1 MIKPSQGR
9 GGCLLIRCVAFTGYN
24 TCLSAHL
31 TVGLAKATAPPDPS
45 IESHSL
51 VSPALRLAALIPLL
65 AGISLPSLAVADEAG
80 ADEIVV
86 TGRGLEAAPAAAAYD
101 VQAIDADRL
110 AVAASGR
117 LEDALSAAAGFQQFR
132 RSDSRSS
139 NPSAQ
144 GITLRALGG
153 NATSRTLLLLDGVP
167 MADPFFGYVPLSALA
182 PERLAMARVMRG
194 GGSGAF
200 GAGAVAGTIDLTS
213 AGPDQLGLF
222 GGRALVDDRGE
233 TELSATL
240 APKLGAGYLVATG
253 RWDRG
258 QGFWTTPM
266 DQRVPASARARYE
279 SWSTSL
285 RAVAPLSSD
294 IELQARVAAFNDA
307 RTLRFAGA
315 DTAASGQDASLR
327 LVGHGAWQF
336 DTLAY
341 VQSRDFN
348 NVVISARTFLP
359 TLNQRATPSTGIGG
373 KFELRPP
380 VGQAHVLRLG
390 ADWRSAEGHTEED
403 VYTRGK
409 VSGQRRAGGTNR
421 DLGLF
426 IEDDWTLGPVILT
439 AGARADR
446 WSVRDG
452 KLEEALGGTP
462 TSTLYPARAGW
473 EGSFRG
479 GAVIKLGGG
488 FALRGSAYTG
498 LRQPTLNELYR
509 TFTVFPVVTR
519 ANAALENEKLRGFE
533 AGIDWRPTAGLSF
546 SATAFDNKV
555 RNAIA
560 NVTIAPNVRQ
570 RQNVGAVHAKGIE
583 LGAEAKLGAFSL
595 SGSFAY
601 TDAKVEAPGT
611 ALDGKRPAQTPR
623 YAASATAAWRPSPHT
638 TLALTLR
645 HTGAQFEDDLETD
658 TLPAATTLDA
668 YAEMHVAGPFSLVLR
683 GENLWDEVVVTRNS
697 GGSIDL
703 GTPRTLW
710 AGVRVAFR

>member
-1 MIKPSQGR
+1 MS
-9 GGCLLIRCVAFTGYN
+9 
-24 TCLSAHL
+24 
-31 TVGLAKATAPPDPS
+31 S
-45 IESHSL
+45 I
-51 VSPALRLAALIPLL
+51 LRHVALIPLF
-65 AGISLPSLAVADEAG
+65 AGISLPTLALADEAEPG
-80 ADEIVV
+80 QIVV
-86 TGRGLEAAPAAAAYD
+86 TGRGLEAAPAAVAYD
-101 VQAIDADRL
+101 VQVIGADRL

-132 RSDSRSS
+132 RSDSRAS

-182 PERLAMARVMRG
+182 PERLATARVTRG

-213 AGPDQLGLF
+213 AGPDQIGLF

-240 APKLGAGYLVATG
+240 APKLGAGYLVASG

-258 QGFWTTPM
+258 RGFWTTPA
-266 DQRVPASARARYE
+266 DQRVPASVRARYE
-279 SWSTSL
+279 SWSTSV
-285 RAVAPLSSD
+285 RAVAPLTGD
-294 IELQARVAAFNDA
+294 VELQARVAAFNDA

-327 LVGHGAWQF
+327 LVGRGAWQF
-336 DTLAY
+336 DALAY

-373 KFELRPP
+373 KLELRPP
-380 VGQAHVLRLG
+380 VGKAHVLRLG
-390 ADWRSAEGHTEED
+390 ADWRFAEGHTEED
-403 VYTRGK
+403 VYTAG
-409 VSGQRRAGGTNR
+409 VVTGHRRAGGTNR

-426 IEDDWTLGPVILT
+426 IEDDWTLGPVVLT

-446 WSVRDG
+446 WSVQSGRLDQVLSG
-452 KLEEALGGTP
+452 VRTALA
-462 TSTLYPARAGW
+462 YPNRSGW
-473 EGSFRG
+473 EASFRG
-479 GAVIKLGGG
+479 GAVINLNGSL
-488 FALRGSAYTG
+488 ALRGSAYTG

-509 TFTVFPVVTR
+509 SFTVFPIVTR
-519 ANAALENEKLRGFE
+519 ANPALENETLRGFE
-533 AGIDWRPTAGLSF
+533 GGVDWRPVAGLSF

-555 RNAIA
+555 RHAIA

-570 RQNVGAVHAKGIE
+570 RQNVDAVHARGVE
-583 LGAEAKLGAFSL
+583 LGAEAKLGTVSL

-623 YAASATAAWRPSPHT
+623 YAASATAAWHPSPRT

-658 TLPAATTLDA
+658 VLPAATTLDA
-668 YAEMHVAGPFSLVLR
+668 YAEVPVAGPFSLVLR
-683 GENLWDEVVVTRNS
+683 GENLWDEAVVTRNS

>member
-1 MIKPSQGR
+1 MPLSSAR
-9 GGCLLIRCVAFTGYN
+9 AFHRLQRLPGYPLDRQ
-24 TCLSAHL
+24 TRHGDGPCAPFRLKAHSS
-31 TVGLAKATAPPDPS
+31 VPFR
-45 IESHSL
+45 
-51 VSPALRLAALIPLL
+51 LRQVALIALL
-65 AGISLPSLAVADEAG
+65 AGASLPSLARAEEA
-80 ADEIVV
+80 APEEQIEV
-86 TGRGLEAAPAAAAYD
+86 TGRGLDAAPAAVAYN
-101 VQAIDADRL
+101 VQDIDRDRL

-132 RSDSRSS
+132 RSDSRAS

-182 PERLAMARVMRG
+182 PERLAMARVTRG

-240 APKLGAGYLVATG
+240 APKLGAGYLVASG

-258 QGFWTTPM
+258 RGFWTTPA
-266 DQRVPASARARYE
+266 DQRVPASVRARYE
-279 SWSTSL
+279 SWSASL

-327 LVGHGAWQF
+327 LVGRGAWQF
-336 DTLAY
+336 DALAY

-380 VGQAHVLRLG
+380 VGKAHVLRLG
-390 ADWRSAEGHTEED
+390 ADWRYAEGQTQED
-403 VYTRGK
+403 VYTAGRI
-409 VSGQRRAGGTNR
+409 SATRRAGGTNR

-439 AGARADR
+439 AGARVDR
-446 WSVRDG
+446 WSVRSG
-452 KLEEALGGTP
+452 VFEQTPLGGT
-462 TSTLYPARAGW
+462 TTTTLYPDRAGW
-473 EGSFRG
+473 AGSFRG
-479 GAVIKLGGG
+479 GGVVKLGGG
-488 FALRGSAYTG
+488 LALRGSAYTG

-509 TFTVFPVVTR
+509 TFTVFPIVTS
-519 ANAALENEKLRGFE
+519 ANAALENERLRGFE
-533 AGIDWRPTAGLSF
+533 GGLDWKPAAGLTF
-546 SATAFDNKV
+546 SATAFDNRV

-560 NVTIAPNVRQ
+560 NVTLSPTLRE
-570 RQNVGAVHAKGIE
+570 RQNVDAVHARGIE

-623 YAASATAAWRPSPHT
+623 YAASATAAWRPTPRT

-658 TLPAATTLDA
+658 ILPPATTLDA
-668 YAEMHVAGPFSLVLR
+668 YAEAPIAGPFSLVLR
-683 GENLWDEVVVTRNS
+683 GENLFDETVVTRNS

-703 GTPRTLW
+703 GAPRTLW

>member
-1 MIKPSQGR
+1 VPHHPFR
-9 GGCLLIRCVAFTGYN
+9 AAT
-24 TCLSAHL
+24 
-31 TVGLAKATAPPDPS
+31 LA
-45 IESHSL
+45 
-51 VSPALRLAALIPLL
+51 LL
-65 AGISLPSLAVADEAG
+65 AGVALPALAHAQDAPPET
-80 ADEIVV
+80 IVV
-86 TGRGLEAAPAAAAYD
+86 TGRGLDAAPAAVAYN
-101 VQAIDADRL
+101 VQEIDRDRL

-117 LEDALSAAAGFQQFR
+117 IEDALSAAAGFQQFR
-132 RSDSRSS
+132 RSDSRAS

-182 PERLAMARVMRG
+182 PERLAAARVTRG

-240 APKLGAGYLVATG
+240 APRLGAGFLVASG

-258 QGFWTTPM
+258 RGFWTTPA
-266 DQRVPASARARYE
+266 DQRVSASVRARYE

-285 RAVAPLSSD
+285 RAVAPLTGD
-294 IELQARVAAFNDA
+294 IELQARVGAFNDA

-327 LVGHGAWQF
+327 LVGRGAWQF
-336 DTLAY
+336 DALAY
-341 VQSRDFN
+341 IQSRDFN
-348 NVVISARTFLP
+348 NIVISARSFAR

-373 KFELRPP
+373 KLELRPP
-380 VGQAHVLRLG
+380 VDKAHVLRLG
-390 ADWRSAEGHTEED
+390 ADWRYAEGRTEED
-403 VYTRGK
+403 VYSQGV

-426 IEDDWTLGPVILT
+426 VEDDWTLGPVVLT

-446 WSVRDG
+446 WSMRGG
-452 KLEEALGGTP
+452 KLEQTIPGVPPRIA
-462 TSTLYPARAGW
+462 YPNRAGW
-473 EGSFRG
+473 QGSFRG
-479 GAVIKLGGG
+479 GAVVKLSPGI
-488 FALRGSAYTG
+488 ALRGSAYTG

-509 TFTVFPVVTR
+509 SFTVFPVVTK
-519 ANAALENEKLRGFE
+519 ANAALENERLRGFE
-533 AGIDWRPTAGLSF
+533 GGLDWRPVAGVTL

-555 RNAIA
+555 RDAIA
-560 NVTIAPNVRQ
+560 NVTIAPDLRQ
-570 RQNVGAVHAKGIE
+570 RQNVAAVHARGLE
-583 LGAEAKLGAFSL
+583 LGAEAKLGTFSL

-623 YAASATAAWRPSPHT
+623 YAASATAAWRPSART

-645 HTGAQFEDDLETD
+645 HTGAQYEDDLETNL
-658 TLPAATTLDA
+658 LPAATTLDA
-668 YAEMHVAGPFSLVLR
+668 YAEVPVAGPFSLVLR
-683 GENLWDEVVVTRNS
+683 GENLWDETVVTRNS
-697 GGSIDL
+697 AGTIDL

>member
-1 MIKPSQGR
+1 MAEGLSPKSAWTGHRLQRLPPRALDSRACQGN
-9 GGCLLIRCVAFTGYN
+9 GPGTTPN
-24 TCLSAHL
+24 
-31 TVGLAKATAPPDPS
+31 
-45 IESHSL
+45 ESERF
-51 VSPALRLAALIPLL
+51 VPASFRPAALIPLF
-65 AGISLPSLAVADEAG
+65 AGMALPSLALADEA
-80 ADEIVV
+80 APDQIVV
-86 TGRGLEAAPAAAAYD
+86 TGRGLDTTPAAVAYN
-101 VQAIDADRL
+101 VQDIDADRL

-132 RSDSRSS
+132 RSDSRAS

-182 PERLAMARVMRG
+182 PERLAMARVTRG

-213 AGPDQLGLF
+213 AGPEQIGF
-222 GGRALVDDRGE
+222 FNGRALVDDRGE
-233 TELSATL
+233 SELSATL
-240 APKLGAGYLVATG
+240 APRLGAGYLVASG

-258 QGFWTTPM
+258 RGFWTTPK
-266 DQRVPASARARYE
+266 DQRVSATVRARYE

-285 RAVAPLSSD
+285 RAVAPLTGD

-327 LVGHGAWQF
+327 LVGRGAWQF
-336 DTLAY
+336 DALAY

-359 TLNQRATPSTGIGG
+359 TLDQRATPSTGIGG

-380 VGQAHVLRLG
+380 LGKAHVLRLG
-390 ADWRSAEGHTEED
+390 ADWRFAEGHTQED
-403 VYTRGK
+403 VYTAGRI
-409 VSGQRRAGGTNR
+409 SGTRRAGGSNR

-426 IEDDWTLGPVILT
+426 VEDDWTLGPLILT

-452 KLEEALGGTP
+452 SLYQMLGGAP
-462 TSTLYPARAGW
+462 SSTRYPDRSGW
-473 EGSFRG
+473 NGSFRG
-479 GAVIKLGGG
+479 GVVAKPGGG
-488 FALRGSAYTG
+488 LALRGSAYTG

-509 TFTVFPVVTR
+509 SFTVFPVVTR

-533 AGIDWRPTAGLSF
+533 GGLDWHPAAGISF

-555 RNAIA
+555 RGAIA

-583 LGAEAKLGAFSL
+583 LGAEAKLDAFSL

-601 TDAKVEAPGT
+601 TDAKVEAAGT

-623 YAASATAAWRPSPHT
+623 YAASATAAWHPSPRT

-658 TLPAATTLDA
+658 VLPPATTLDA
-668 YAEMHVAGPFSLVLR
+668 YAEAPIAGPFSLVLR
-683 GENLWDEVVVTRNS
+683 GENLFDETVVTRNS

>member
-1 MIKPSQGR
+1 MA
-9 GGCLLIRCVAFTGYN
+9 LLTG
-24 TCLSAHL
+24 SA
-31 TVGLAKATAPPDPS
+31 
-45 IESHSL
+45 
-51 VSPALRLAALIPLL
+51 
-65 AGISLPSLAVADEAG
+65 LPSLAQADEA
-80 ADEIVV
+80 APEQIVV
-86 TGRGLEAAPAAAAYD
+86 TGRGLEAAPAAVAYD
-101 VQAIDADRL
+101 VQQIDQDRL

-132 RSDSRSS
+132 RSDSRAS

-153 NATSRTLLLLDGVP
+153 NATSRTLMLLDGVP
-167 MADPFFGYVPLSALA
+167 VADPFFGYVPLSALA
-182 PERLAMARVMRG
+182 PERLAMARVTRG

-240 APKLGAGYLVATG
+240 APKLGAGYLVASG

-258 QGFWTTPM
+258 EGFWTTPEA
-266 DQRVPASARARYE
+266 QRVPASVRARYE

-285 RAVAPLSSD
+285 RAVAPLTSE

-315 DTAASGQDASLR
+315 DTAANGQDASLR
-327 LVGHGAWQF
+327 LVGRGAWQF
-336 DTLAY
+336 DALAY

-380 VGQAHVLRLG
+380 VGKAHVLRLG
-390 ADWRSAEGHTEED
+390 ADWRYAEGQTEED
-403 VYTRGK
+403 VYTAGR
-409 VSGQRRAGGTNR
+409 VTGQRRAGGTNR

-426 IEDDWTLGPVILT
+426 IEDDWTVGPLVLT

-446 WSVRDG
+446 WSNRDG
-452 KLEEALGGTP
+452 VLDQVLSGTP
-462 TSTLYPARAGW
+462 TFVRYPDRAGW
-473 EGSFRG
+473 DGSFRG
-479 GAVIKLGGG
+479 GAVVKLGGG
-488 FALRGSAYTG
+488 VSLRGSAYTG

-519 ANAALENEKLRGFE
+519 ANAALENERLRGFE
-533 AGIDWRPTAGLSF
+533 GGIDWRPAEGLSI

-560 NVTIAPNVRQ
+560 NVTVATNVRE
-570 RQNVGAVHAKGIE
+570 RQNVGAVHARGIE
-583 LGAEAKLGAFSL
+583 LGAEAKLGTFSL

-601 TDAKVEAPGT
+601 TDARVEAPGT

-623 YAASATAAWRPSPHT
+623 YAASATAAWRPSPRT

-658 TLPAATTLDA
+658 ILPAATTLDA
-668 YAEMHVAGPFSLVLR
+668 YAEVRVAGPFSLMLR
-683 GENLWDEVVVTRNS
+683 GENLFDETVVTRNQ

-703 GTPRTLW
+703 GTPRTIW
-710 AGVRVAFR
+710 GGVKVAFR